1 VSDTID
7 SHDAILSA
15 AKHLFMQQGFRGI
28 SMRQIAEAVGVTKAA
43 LYYHFQ
49 DKEDLFVAIVA
60 SYLEDLG
67 KLIEDAAAE
76 GQTSREQINAI
87 VHRILLQ
94 PVEQRAILRLT
105 SQELSNVSEET
116 RARFLELYH
125 GRFIGRITAILQR
138 GMDTHELRRLDPGQS
153 TWMLLGMMY
162 PYFQVSPAT
171 GSSPTNE
178 QIDMLVSIFFDGL
191 AV

>member
-1 VSDTID
+1 VSDIID
-7 SHDAILSA
+7 SHDAILIA

-67 KLIEDAAAE
+67 RLIDTAAAE
-76 GQTSREQINAI
+76 GHTSREQISAI
-87 VHRILLQ
+87 VHRILTQ

-105 SQELSNVSEET
+105 SQELSNVSAET
-116 RARFLELYH
+116 RARFLEMYH
-125 GRFIGRITAILQR
+125 ERFIGRITALLQK
-138 GMDTHELRRLDPGQS
+138 GMTAHELKPLDPS
-153 TWMLLGMMY
+153 LATWMLLGMMY
-162 PYFQVSPAT
+162 PYFQTSHANAAT
-171 GSSPTNE
+171 PTTV
-178 QIDMLVSIFFDGL
+178 QIDTLLAIFFDGL